1 MGLQT
6 EETASEKA
14 LGQQKKCTFEQE
26 KPHQQGYECSA
37 QCAVL
42 TLHTQEWYVP
52 FHPLSSFKLE
62 KGLGQVIQDDYLSCN
77 IVLVTREAT
86 NTGTY

>member
-42 TLHTQEWYVP
+42 TLHTRVLCS
-52 FHPLSSFKLE
+52 FSSSELFQIGE
-62 KGLGQVIQDDYLSCN
+62 GARSSN
-77 IVLVTREAT
+77 PR
-86 NTGTY
+86 